1 LVIYTAAG
9 RQHLL
14 KVLDLPYGKFR
25 NKGVPVDNVC
35 TYVTSE
41 ETAVGVYALSDVV
54 KNYLLF
60 TTKAGMM
67 KVTEGAEFDVTRR
80 NIAAT
85 KLNDG
90 DELVSVIMVRGDED
104 YIILES
110 ETGFFLKFA
119 FNEIPEKKKGA
130 VGVIGMKL
138 AAADSVASVYV
149 TSEMSKANANS
160 AENSAPDSNPEM
172 SLLDMMSFDDDYDG
186 GFAISGGS
194 DDVAVDANAAPVSDV
209 EPADANAD
217 TAEESEPVSEE
228 QYIVT
233 AKSGANV
240 DLRELRVNKRGGKG
254 SRK

>member
-1 LVIYTAAG
+1 
-9 RQHLL
+9 
-14 KVLDLPYGKFR
+14 
-25 NKGVPVDNVC
+25 
-35 TYVTSE
+35 
-41 ETAVGVYALSDVV
+41 
-54 KNYLLF
+54 
-60 TTKAGMM
+60 MM

-149 TSEMSKANANS
+149 TSEMSKAKANS
-160 AENSAPDSNPEM
+160 A
-172 SLLDMMSFDDDYDG
+172 
-186 GFAISGGS
+186 
-194 DDVAVDANAAPVSDV
+194 
-209 EPADANAD
+209 
-217 TAEESEPVSEE
+217 
-228 QYIVT
+228 
-233 AKSGANV
+233 
-240 DLRELRVNKRGGKG
+240 
-254 SRK
+254 

>member
-1 LVIYTAAG
+1 
-9 RQHLL
+9 
-14 KVLDLPYGKFR
+14 
-25 NKGVPVDNVC
+25 
-35 TYVTSE
+35 
-41 ETAVGVYALSDVV
+41 
-54 KNYLLF
+54 
-60 TTKAGMM
+60 
-67 KVTEGAEFDVTRR
+67 
-80 NIAAT
+80 
-85 KLNDG
+85 
-90 DELVSVIMVRGDED
+90 
-104 YIILES
+104 
-110 ETGFFLKFA
+110 
-119 FNEIPEKKKGA
+119 
-130 VGVIGMKL
+130 
-138 AAADSVASVYV
+138 
-149 TSEMSKANANS
+149 
-160 AENSAPDSNPEM
+160 M